1 MNKNGFYQGPGYFI
15 TVTEAGEAMHLTKN
29 IQYILLTFILPLIK
43 HAKMLVITSRFFNGC
58 IIAALVLLCAVSST
72 SCTSTKKVV
81 YFNDLTDSTA
91 FASVKTAK
99 AAFENAI
106 QKNDQL
112 WISVGGSN
120 LDDLT
125 VLNSGNGLG
134 VGGGNGN
141 IGTSGTGAIIGYL
154 VESDGKIKIPFLGK
168 VQAEGLSRMQLE
180 KNLTDLF
187 KEYTR
192 NPVVNVRFLNYSYSV
207 LGEVTRSGR
216 YVMQTERVTILDA
229 ISQAGD
235 LTDLGKRENIT
246 VIREENGER
255 KIGKLNLL
263 SKDLFNSPFF
273 YLRNNDVVYIEPVK
287 ARFISRSGIPQYVS
301 IVAIG
306 LSMILTAVNIAGK

>member
-1 MNKNGFYQGPGYFI
+1 
-15 TVTEAGEAMHLTKN
+15 
-29 IQYILLTFILPLIK
+29 
-43 HAKMLVITSRFFNGC
+43 MLVKQARKSNMCLLVAFVLFY
-58 IIAALVLLCAVSST
+58 AALST

-81 YFNDLTDSTA
+81 YFNDLTDSVA
-91 FASVKTAK
+91 IASIKTAK
-99 AAFENAI
+99 ANFESPI

-112 WISVGGSN
+112 WITVGGSN
-120 LDDLT
+120 IEDLT

-141 IGTSGTGAIIGYL
+141 IGTSGNGAAIGYL
-154 VESDGKIKIPFLGK
+154 VESDGTIKVPLLGK
-168 VQAEGLSRMQLE
+168 VKAEGLSRLQLE
-180 KNLTDLF
+180 ANLTELF

-192 NPVVNVRFLNYSYSV
+192 NPVVNVRFLNYTYSI
-207 LGEVTRSGR
+207 LGEVTRSGK
-216 YVMQTERVTILDA
+216 YQMQTERTTLLDA

-235 LTDLGKRENIT
+235 LTDLGRRENIA

-255 KIGKLNLL
+255 KVGRVNLL
-263 SKDLFNSPFF
+263 SKDIFNSPYF
-273 YLRNNDVVYIEPVK
+273 YLRNNDIVYIEPVK

>member
-1 MNKNGFYQGPGYFI
+1 
-15 TVTEAGEAMHLTKN
+15 VTEAGEAMQVTKK
-29 IQYILLTFILPLIK
+29 IHHILLTFILPFIK
-43 HAKMLVITSRFFNGC
+43 QAKMLVNTSRFFNGC
-58 IIAALVLLCAVSST
+58 MIALVVLFCAVSST

-99 AAFENAI
+99 AAFENTI

-112 WISVGGSN
+112 WITVGGSN
-120 LDDLT
+120 LDDLS
-125 VLNSGNGLG
+125 VLNSGNGIG

-141 IGTSGTGAIIGYL
+141 IGTSGNGAVIGYL

-168 VQAEGLSRMQLE
+168 VQAEGLSRLQLE
-180 KNLTDLF
+180 NNLTELF

-216 YVMQTERVTILDA
+216 YVMQTERVTLLDA

-273 YLRNNDVVYIEPVK
+273 YLRNNDVVYVEPVK

-306 LSMILTAVNIAGK
+306 LSMILTAVNIAGR

>member
-1 MNKNGFYQGPGYFI
+1 
-15 TVTEAGEAMHLTKN
+15 
-29 IQYILLTFILPLIK
+29 
-43 HAKMLVITSRFFNGC
+43 MLVTRSRFFNVYLM
-58 IIAALVLLCAVSST
+58 AAVLLFFAGMSS

-81 YFNDLTDSTA
+81 YLNDLNDSTA
-91 FASVKTAK
+91 FASVKTARSV
-99 AAFENAI
+99 FENAI

-112 WISVGGSN
+112 WITVGGSN

-154 VESDGKIKIPFLGK
+154 VEADGKIKIPFLGK
-168 VQAEGLSRMQLE
+168 VQAEGLTRSQLE
-180 KNLTDLF
+180 TSLTELF
-187 KEYTR
+187 KEYTK

-207 LGEVTRSGR
+207 IGEVNRSGR
-216 YVMQTERVTILDA
+216 FVMQTERTTLLDA

-235 LTDLGKRENIT
+235 LTDLGRRENIT

-255 KIGKLNLL
+255 KIGKINLL
-263 SKDLFNSPFF
+263 SKDIFNSPFF
-273 YLRNNDVVYIEPVK
+273 YLRNNDIVYVEPVK

>member
-1 MNKNGFYQGPGYFI
+1 MLAISSRVFNTFLLP
-15 TVTEAGEAMHLTKN
+15 AM
-29 IQYILLTFILPLIK
+29 
-43 HAKMLVITSRFFNGC
+43 
-58 IIAALVLLCAVSST
+58 VLFLAISSS

-81 YFNDLTDSTA
+81 YFNDLADSA
-91 FASVKTAK
+91 ALASVKSAK
-99 AAFENAI
+99 ANFENPI

-112 WISVGGSN
+112 WITIGGSN
-120 LDDLT
+120 LDDIT

-141 IGTSGTGAIIGYL
+141 IGTSGSGAVIGYL
-154 VESDGKIKIPFLGK
+154 VESDGKIKIPFVGK
-168 VQAEGLSRMQLE
+168 VQAEGLTRMQLE
-180 KNLTDLF
+180 ENLTALF

-192 NPVVNVRFLNYSYSV
+192 NPIVNVRFLNYTYSV

-216 YVMQTERVTILDA
+216 YVMQTERATLLDA

-235 LTDLGKRENIT
+235 LTDLGRRENIT

-255 KIGKLNLL
+255 KIGKVNLL
-263 SKDLFNSPFF
+263 SKDIFNSPFF
-273 YLRNNDVVYIEPVK
+273 YLRNNDIVYVEPVK

>member
-1 MNKNGFYQGPGYFI
+1 MNKNGFLLRPRLFY
-15 TVTEAGEAMHLTKN
+15 TVTEAGEAMQVTKK
-29 IQYILLTFILPLIK
+29 IHHILLTFILPFIK
-43 HAKMLVITSRFFNGC
+43 QAKMLVNTSRFFNGC
-58 IIAALVLLCAVSST
+58 MIALVVLFCAVSST

-99 AAFENAI
+99 AAFENTI

-112 WISVGGSN
+112 WITVGGSN
-120 LDDLT
+120 LDDLS
-125 VLNSGNGLG
+125 VLNSGNGIG

-141 IGTSGTGAIIGYL
+141 IGTSGNGAVIGYL

-168 VQAEGLSRMQLE
+168 VQAEGLSRLQLE
-180 KNLTDLF
+180 NNLTELF

-216 YVMQTERVTILDA
+216 YVMQTERVTLLDA

-273 YLRNNDVVYIEPVK
+273 YLRNNDVVYVEPVK

-306 LSMILTAVNIAGK
+306 LSMILTAVNIAGR

>member
-1 MNKNGFYQGPGYFI
+1 MLDSLAKIFSGY
-15 TVTEAGEAMHLTKN
+15 
-29 IQYILLTFILPLIK
+29 
-43 HAKMLVITSRFFNGC
+43 R
-58 IIAALVLLCAVSST
+58 IAAIVLFFAVSCT

-99 AAFENAI
+99 VSFESVI

-112 WISVGGSN
+112 WITVGGSN
-120 LDDLT
+120 IDDLG

-134 VGGGNGN
+134 VGGNNAN
-141 IGTSGTGAIIGYL
+141 IGTGGSGAVIGYL
-154 VESDGKIKIPFLGK
+154 VESDGKIKIPFLGN
-168 VQAEGLSRMQLE
+168 VQAEGLSRLQLE
-180 KNLTDLF
+180 ANLTELF

-207 LGEVTRSGR
+207 LGEVARSGR
-216 YVMQTERVTILDA
+216 YVMQTERVTLLDA

-273 YLRNNDVVYIEPVK
+273 YLRNNDIVYVEPVK